1 VDSPREQVCDLA
13 VRTTHGGAQLAVRP
27 GRRASFVRAPTKKKK
42 KEQTN
47 ERPFFNGLLNGI
59 SRGIRRAVG
68 EEHTLFIYD
77 ARPWL
82 NAEANRAGGG
92 GYENTANYEGVE
104 LEFAGIGTSLFFF
117 LSSFLSF
124 LFSFFVPTLTVI
136 SFPAS

>member
-1 VDSPREQVCDLA
+1 M
-13 VRTTHGGAQLAVRP
+13 
-27 GRRASFVRAPTKKKK
+27 
-42 KEQTN
+42 
-47 ERPFFNGLLNGI
+47 
-59 SRGIRRAVG
+59 G